1 MLAIIFEHVKAWYL
15 RRLYLRLQRIEEQ
28 AAFAGHG
35 IAISPRIPVWRG
47 DGVRLDLAT
56 HLSTLSANCILPARR
71 LLAALHASRRLQA
84 GLLLARYRHLGNEI
98 ESHVAAGPILARWP
112 AARTSFRQCSLI
124 AAVAVIP
131 LTVIGN
137 PNCLVVVGSTI
148 MRAFN
153 TNLE

>member
-1 MLAIIFEHVKAWYL
+1 MLAITLGNMKAWYL

-35 IAISPRIPVWRG
+35 TAIAPRIPVGRG

-56 HLSTLSANCILPARR
+56 RLSTLSAICVLPARR
-71 LLAALHASRRLQA
+71 LLAALHASRRQQA
-84 GLLLARYRHLGNEI
+84 GLLLARYRHLSDEI
-98 ESHVAAGPILARWP
+98 ESHMAAGPILARWP
-112 AARTSFRQCSLI
+112 AARTCFDGAALI

-131 LTVIGN
+131 LYLAGN